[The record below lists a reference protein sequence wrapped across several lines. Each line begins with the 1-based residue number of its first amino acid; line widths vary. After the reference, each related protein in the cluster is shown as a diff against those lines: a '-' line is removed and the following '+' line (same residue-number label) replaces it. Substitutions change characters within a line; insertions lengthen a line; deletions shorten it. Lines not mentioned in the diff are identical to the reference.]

1 MNTSVPSISALSSSG
16 AMAKAQSSDAPS
28 GDAPFKQIL
37 TREVADRNSAEK
49 SKLAPSREVG
59 RSEKSA
65 DNNTDTNK
73 TDTSTQATSASAE
86 DQDTKDSGMP
96 KEVGDSSS
104 ADQLLLVAAQF
115 SPVTAEIT
123 AQTSTR
129 NTVNTVNALTGTPMA
144 TESGLKTVET
154 GVALATTNPE
164 NTAGAVK
171 TPPAFDTSL
180 NAASETIQGQETS
193 KPSDKSVL
201 SDSLLPKGQAMEK
214 MADASPMTA
223 SGNSAV
229 DKTPD
234 ARTDLAA
241 SLAPLQQAMANR
253 AQSFG
258 QATERIAPHVGTPAW
273 NQAIGQ
279 KMVWMVGNE
288 QQVASLT
295 LNPPDLGPLQVVL
308 SISSTQAN
316 ASFYAAQPEVRQAL
330 EAALPKLREMLGDA
344 GIQLGE
350 ANVSAGS
357 PQQQESHSERRHT
370 SHGLGNT
377 GDTLNSMP
385 AATTSLRISREGL
398 IDTFA

>member
-65 DNNTDTNK
+65 ENNTDTNK

-129 NTVNTVNALTGTPMA
+129 STVNPLTGTPVP
-144 TESGLKTVET
+144 TDPGLKTVET
-154 GVALATTNPE
+154 GVALAMTNPE

-180 NAASETIQGQETS
+180 NAASETIQEQETS
-193 KPSDKSVL
+193 KTSDKSVL
-201 SDSLLPKGQAMEK
+201 SDSLLPKGQTMGK
-214 MADASPMTA
+214 MADALPMTA
-223 SGNSAV
+223 SGNLAV
-229 DKTPD
+229 DKTQD
-234 ARTDLAA
+234 TRTDLAA

-377 GDTLNSMP
+377 GDTLNATLP

>member
-73 TDTSTQATSASAE
+73 TDTSTQATSASEE

-129 NTVNTVNALTGTPMA
+129 STVNPLTGTPVP
-144 TESGLKTVET
+144 TDPGLKTVET
-154 GVALATTNPE
+154 GVALAMTNPE

-201 SDSLLPKGQAMEK
+201 SDSLLPKGQTMGK
-214 MADASPMTA
+214 MADALPMTA

-229 DKTPD
+229 DKTQD
-234 ARTDLAA
+234 TRTDLAA

-330 EAALPKLREMLGDA
+330 EAALPKLREMLSDA

-370 SHGLGNT
+370 AHGLGNT

-385 AATTSLRISREGL
+385 ATTTSLRISREGL